1 MKWTVVRYRAKI
13 EEADHNQR
21 LSEAVFGELQERK
34 PAGLSYMV
42 LRLADG
48 TFVHIASVADGA
60 GPLSG
65 LETFRAFRNGVEDRC
80 TEAPQVAEATLV
92 GSYGSGR

>member
-1 MKWTVVRYRAKI
+1 MKWTVVRYRAKT

-21 LSEAVFGELQERK
+21 LSAAVFGELQERK

-60 GPLSG
+60 KPLSA

-80 TEAPQVAEATLV
+80 MDAPQVAEATLV
-92 GSYGSGR
+92 GRYGSGR